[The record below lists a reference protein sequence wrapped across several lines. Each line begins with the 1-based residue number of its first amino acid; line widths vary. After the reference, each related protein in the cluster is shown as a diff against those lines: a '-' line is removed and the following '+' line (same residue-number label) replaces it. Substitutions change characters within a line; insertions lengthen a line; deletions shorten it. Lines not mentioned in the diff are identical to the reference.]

1 MPKAR
6 VESFK
11 LNKEQ
16 MQFMKHYK
24 ETTMLHKALSAE
36 FNKSLSDADAIRQAL
51 TEVEVSMGALVDRAK
66 GFKFDKLE
74 GQETGREEAMG
85 TVTESTKSLL
95 PEFQRSEFEESQAE
109 FGAHKHRLQ
118 KTGSAFG
125 AAELKRKKPL
135 SEIR

>member
-1 MPKAR
+1 MPKER
-6 VESFK
+6 VENFR

-24 ETTMLHKALSAE
+24 ETTKLHKALSAE

-74 GQETGREEAMG
+74 GQEDIQGGAEGATMPNRQGVGRVASGMG
-85 TVTESTKSLL
+85 M
-95 PEFQRSEFEESQAE
+95 
-109 FGAHKHRLQ
+109 
-118 KTGSAFG
+118 
-125 AAELKRKKPL
+125 AAEHPYEDLPR
-135 SEIR
+135 

>member
-1 MPKAR
+1 MPEAR
-6 VESFK
+6 VENFR

-24 ETTMLHKALSAE
+24 ETTKLHKALSVE

-74 GQETGREEAMG
+74 GQEDINDETGRPGVPNSQLPGGVAPGMG
-85 TVTESTKSLL
+85 MPAEHPYENL
-95 PEFQRSEFEESQAE
+95 P
-109 FGAHKHRLQ
+109 G
-118 KTGSAFG
+118 
-125 AAELKRKKPL
+125 
-135 SEIR
+135 

>member
-1 MPKAR
+1 MPKAK

-24 ETTMLHKALSAE
+24 ETTKLHKALSAE
-36 FNKSLSDADAIRQAL
+36 FNKSLSEADTIRQAL

-74 GQETGREEAMG
+74 GQDDMPDETNEQTMPSRQGMEMG
-85 TVTESTKSLL
+85 GIGMGINNE
-95 PEFQRSEFEESQAE
+95 
-109 FGAHKHRLQ
+109 
-118 KTGSAFG
+118 
-125 AAELKRKKPL
+125 
-135 SEIR
+135 

>member
-1 MPKAR
+1 MPEAR
-6 VESFK
+6 VENFR

-24 ETTMLHKALSAE
+24 ETTKLHKALSAE

-74 GQETGREEAMG
+74 GQED
-85 TVTESTKSLL
+85 L
-95 PEFQRSEFEESQAE
+95 PADSEGLR
-109 FGAHKHRLQ
+109 GAPG
-118 KTGSAFG
+118 GSVGNMVPDRQNAG
-125 AAELKRKKPL
+125 MVAPGM
-135 SEIR
+135 EIR

>member
-24 ETTMLHKALSAE
+24 ETTKLHKALSAQ
-36 FNKSLSDADAIRQAL
+36 FNKSLSDADTIRQAL

-74 GQETGREEAMG
+74 GQEDIPPETNEQPMPNRQGMEMG
-85 TVTESTKSLL
+85 
-95 PEFQRSEFEESQAE
+95 
-109 FGAHKHRLQ
+109 GM
-118 KTGSAFG
+118 GM
-125 AAELKRKKPL
+125 
-135 SEIR
+135 EIRNE

>member
-1 MPKAR
+1 MPKER

-11 LNKEQ
+11 LDKDQ

-24 ETTMLHKALSAE
+24 ETTKLHKALSAE

-74 GQETGREEAMG
+74 GQEDIQGETKKPIGIGHR
-85 TVTESTKSLL
+85 ESTETMPS
-95 PEFQRSEFEESQAE
+95 AE
-109 FGAHKHRLQ
+109 NGGL
-118 KTGSAFG
+118 
-125 AAELKRKKPL
+125 
-135 SEIR
+135 